1 MFIIYFIYIMS
12 EFFSINM
19 DLIEN
24 YVKSDVGVG
33 DKRPMPIENMDEF
46 KNLLK
51 ASSKKTE
58 GYDVEKRQSLIQKLS
73 TAINDNRESFEE
85 FVNNKN
91 TSYDDRNYYRMR
103 YYITLALAQVNE
115 QELNDDTCD
124 DAEIMAFIKQ
134 FNEELTMSGGNK
146 QSGGNGQEF
155 ATMILHILSNSDYVS
170 AKINDLSACFQKVI
184 AYMVSGKILE
194 KLKETDEQGGLKIF
208 SGLVDVGVDITESIK
223 KIDNKYVDEKIN
235 NIREGF
241 NEINNLFIELEKE
254 TDNEKK
260 EEKEQEKMKEIAEKN
275 EKIDDLVE
283 FIELMKK
290 GLKGSEEHAAT
301 MEIVEK
307 AQADTDA
314 AIRETIDKETDA
326 AIEKTNKLVKRTEAL
341 KKLAEARRSLRVAV
355 KNAKEAANDAEKAA
369 ENDEEERLE
378 KETAG
383 GKRKTKKNKK
393 KMTKSKKH
401 FKKQSRKILKKL
413 SKKKKGKKH

>member
-1 MFIIYFIYIMS
+1 MS

-19 DLIEN
+19 NLIEN
-24 YVKSDVGVG
+24 YVKSEVGVG
-33 DKRPMPIENMDEF
+33 DKRPMPIENMDKFTE
-46 KNLLK
+46 LLK

-58 GYDVEKRQSLIQKLS
+58 GGYVENRQELIQKLS
-73 TAINDNRESFEE
+73 TAINDNRENFEV
-85 FVNNKN
+85 FVNNKD
-91 TSYDDRNYYRMR
+91 TSYDDGKYYRMR

-115 QELNDDTCD
+115 EELKATCD
-124 DAEIMAFIKQ
+124 DDEIMAFIND
-134 FNEELTMSGGNK
+134 FNEFKLSDGNM
-146 QSGGNGQEF
+146 QSGGSGKEI
-155 ATMILHILSNSDYVS
+155 ATMIIHILSNSNYVN
-170 AKINDLSACFQKVI
+170 AKINDLGICFQKVV

-235 NIREGF
+235 NIRECF
-241 NEINNLFIELEKE
+241 NEINELFIELEKE
-254 TDNEKK
+254 TDNEQK
-260 EEKEQEKMKEIAEKN
+260 EEKEQEKMKKIAEKN
-275 EKIDDLVE
+275 DKIDDLVE

-301 MEIVEK
+301 MEIVER
-307 AQADTDA
+307 AQV
-314 AIRETIDKETDA
+314 ETDA
-326 AIEKTNKLVKRTEAL
+326 AIEKTIDKETIDAIEKTNKLEKRTQAL
-341 KKLAEARRSLRVAV
+341 KKLADARRSLRIAV
-355 KNAKEAANDAEKAA
+355 KEAESAAVDAEKAGT
-369 ENDEEERLE
+369 DSP
-378 KETAG
+378 AG

>member
-12 EFFSINM
+12 EFTDLQI
-19 DLIEN
+19 DLQLIEK
-24 YVKSDVGVG
+24 YVSG
-33 DKRPMPIENMDEF
+33 KRPIEDD
-46 KNLLK
+46 NLQKFTDLLE

-58 GYDVEKRQSLIQKLS
+58 GYVEKRQELILKLS
-73 TAINDNRESFEE
+73 TAIANDRDNFEK
-85 FVNNKN
+85 FVNNGDSN
-91 TSYDDRNYYRMR
+91 YNDDEKVKYYRMR

-115 QELNDDTCD
+115 QELNDTCD

-134 FNEELTMSGGNK
+134 FNEELTMPGGNK
-146 QSGGNGQEF
+146 QSGGNGQEI
-155 ATMILHILSNSDYVS
+155 ATIILHILSNSDYVS

-290 GLKGSEEHAAT
+290 GLKGSEEHDIKKQ
-301 MEIVEK
+301 EIEE
-307 AQADTDA
+307 AQN
-314 AIRETIDKETDA
+314 KTDA
-326 AIEKTNKLVKRTEAL
+326 AIEEAIKRETDETFEKTKKLEKRTIAL
-341 KKLAEARRSLRVAV
+341 KKLAEARRSLRVAA
-355 KNAKEAANDAEKAA
+355 KNAESAAHEANEANEDPVV
-369 ENDEEERLE
+369 
-378 KETAG
+378 G

-413 SKKKKGKKH
+413 SKKKKKGKKH